1 MPKNAVKAI
10 LFDVG
15 QPLVEDSAI
24 DEYWNQWLAGF
35 LSDHFNREITLQEI
49 LDKQD
54 EAIKCYSPSIFSYV
68 IWHYVRPDTELFQDI
83 RRRFETLD
91 YPSLLAVRPEAV
103 EVCRRLSEDYVL
115 ATAANQPV
123 ITTEILE
130 KAGVLKH
137 FAFKEM
143 SAGIGYSKPDL
154 RFFTYILDQISI
166 QPANAVMV
174 GDRQDNDIVPAKM
187 LGMYALRWKGGLFK
201 DQEIRLPSEEPD
213 GELTSLHELPELIEK
228 LDSE

>member
-1 MPKNAVKAI
+1 MLENAVKAI
-10 LFDVG
+10 LLDVG

-24 DEYWNQWLAGF
+24 DQYWNQWLAGF
-35 LSDHFNREITLQEI
+35 LSDHFGREITLEQI
-49 LDKQD
+49 LEKQD

-68 IWHYVRPDTELFQDI
+68 IWHYIRPDKELFQDI
-83 RRRFETLD
+83 RRRFDTLD
-91 YPSLLAVRPEAV
+91 YPNLLTVRPGAV
-103 EVCRRLSEDYVL
+103 DVCRKLSEKYVL
-115 ATAANQPV
+115 ATAANQPA
-123 ITTEILE
+123 ITAKILE

-154 RFFTYILDQISI
+154 RFFTYILDQVGIR
-166 QPANAVMV
+166 PEDAVMV

-201 DQEIRLPSEEPD
+201 DQEIRMPSEEPD

-228 LDSE
+228 LGSE